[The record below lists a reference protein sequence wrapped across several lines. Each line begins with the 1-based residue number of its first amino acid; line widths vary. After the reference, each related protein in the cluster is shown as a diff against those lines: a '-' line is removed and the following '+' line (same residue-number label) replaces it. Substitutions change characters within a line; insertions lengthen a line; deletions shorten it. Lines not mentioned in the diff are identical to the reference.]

1 MQILFTPVGALVYL
15 SLALIAAAAG
25 RNRRMGFWGFFWASI
40 LLTQLLTG
48 FFLLMAQQITQQ
60 PRQKPTQQ
68 SPVKPKRR

>member
-15 SLALIAAAAG
+15 GLALIAAAAG

-40 LLTQLLTG
+40 LLTPLLTG
-48 FFLLMAQQITQQ
+48 FFLLMAQQVTQQ
-60 PRQKPTQQ
+60 PRQKPIQQ

>member
-15 SLALIAAAAG
+15 SLAWIAAAAG

-40 LLTQLLTG
+40 LLTPLLTG